1 MKAKLKKIT
10 RGITSSKLLDNLM
23 KRIET
28 YSSNLEK
35 IVAEKTESIVVE
47 KARAEELL
55 NNILPQFIV
64 EQLKSGIPI
73 QAQSFPSVTLMFS
86 NVEGFMELC
95 KESTPQQIVNM
106 LNDVGPDR
114 CLFTIIRV
122 TKRRLPNCFSFRF
135 TT

>member
-1 MKAKLKKIT
+1 
-10 RGITSSKLLDNLM
+10 M

-35 IVAEKTESIVVE
+35 IVQEKTESIVVE

-64 EQLKSGIPI
+64 EQLKSGIAI
-73 QAQSFPSVTLMFS
+73 QAQSFPSVTLMFT
-86 NVEGFMELC
+86 NIEGFMELS

-106 LNDVGPDR
+106 LNDVRHLKKVWASNLGQ
-114 CLFTIIRV
+114 
-122 TKRRLPNCFSFRF
+122 
-135 TT
+135 